1 MDFKD
6 LKYMITVAECGS
18 VTAAAK
24 KLYVSQPS
32 LSYVI
37 SRVEENL
44 GVKLF
49 DRRNTPVTLTYA
61 GKRYLEAAR
70 QILEIDSDLRKELGD
85 IIKEE
90 AGEIDLGIPTER
102 AGYMLPKVLGKFRS
116 SFPKVN
122 LRLREA
128 RSAQIIHDLEAG
140 NIDIA
145 VLPAQPAEISDRFET
160 ELICRE
166 HLYLIAGRGLIT
178 KDMIVEKG
186 NDRQLPMVDL
196 HKMKNVPFILMSE
209 GQYIRRYA
217 EKILSD
223 VNVNPNEMTVVTSGI
238 TAVQLAKEGLGATIV
253 SERAVNPLGGI
264 REIPC
269 YRYSG
274 SDAMWDVRAVYRKG
288 AYLSR
293 SARFLIDLL
302 KEEFGHKDDARQ
314 S

>member
-37 SRVEENL
+37 SRVEEDL

-302 KEEFGHKDDARQ
+302 KEEFGHKDDTGQ

>member
-37 SRVEENL
+37 SRVEEDL

-140 NIDIA
+140 SIDIA

-302 KEEFGHKDDARQ
+302 KEEFGHKDDAGQ
-314 S
+314 L